1 LNPGVEPDG
10 NPRGYPVGAVCCLV
24 HDRSRG
30 SLLYVKKLPHKYDGD
45 RWGCLGGKQEF
56 GESTS
61 EAAWRELGEEG
72 GPGLSRRTLIH
83 YGLIGVVEDVIEPIG
98 KHYLCMIH
106 LFLVRENCN
115 VVAVNNEPENHADVA
130 WFPADSPPSPVTG
143 AFESISSALL
153 CGGHLATVPADVRAA
168 MWRAS
173 IQE

>member
-1 LNPGVEPDG
+1 MSRNCPTSTTETGGVAWAASRNSASRHPKPPGE
-10 NPRGYPVGAVCCLV
+10 NSA
-24 HDRSRG
+24 
-30 SLLYVKKLPHKYDGD
+30 
-45 RWGCLGGKQEF
+45 
-56 GESTS
+56 
-61 EAAWRELGEEG
+61 
-72 GPGLSRRTLIH
+72 RRTLIH